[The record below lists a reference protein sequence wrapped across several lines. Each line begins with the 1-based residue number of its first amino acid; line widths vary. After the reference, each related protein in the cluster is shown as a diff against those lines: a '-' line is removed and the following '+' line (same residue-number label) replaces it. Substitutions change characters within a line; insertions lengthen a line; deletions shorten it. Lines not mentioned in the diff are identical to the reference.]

1 MIIMKKIIL
10 NIVVLFLILTLN
22 SCFGFYHDDLGKNYA
37 WIEDREIVKI
47 TGETYYSLDYN
58 SIVLPQVLNY
68 AYDDKYIIAYQVY
81 DGSEFY
87 YVPRE
92 EEIKDSLYALY
103 SKQKELKH
111 CYWIIDKETDQVMG
125 PMRKS
130 EFEKKCTE
138 LHVKASMDS
147 SREKT
152 FKEIKDVSLYM
163 PDSCIWEY
171 DMARRDSIKKASESR

>member
-1 MIIMKKIIL
+1 MKKIIL

-22 SCFGFYHDDLGKNYA
+22 SCSGFYHDDLGKNYA
-37 WIEDREIVKI
+37 WIERREIVIIKK
-47 TGETYYSLDYN
+47 E
-58 SIVLPQVLNY
+58 SIGLLVSTPIILPQVLNY
-68 AYDDKYIIAYQVY
+68 ACDDKYIIAYQVY
-81 DGSEFY
+81 DGSESY

-111 CYWIIDKETDQVMG
+111 CYWIIDKETDHVMG

-152 FKEIKDVSLYM
+152 YIKSGDVSNYL